1 MCPILSFC
9 GDVMVIFI
17 LWRWRQHLDLYG
29 RQVLLCLPLHQTK
42 RMCRRRPVHP
52 HDQHLLLWG
61 LFFRAPTNLLASGL
75 LPLAG
80 CWEGK
85 TQAGH
90 SHGIFFKDYDL
101 RMLIG
106 DLMSLKP
113 KACAL
118 VYLLMAIWLSM
129 HASIKSHSYA
139 TRLLTRWGWF
149 GWEEKMPSLFFL
161 NGYQCY
167 QHPIFLK

>member
-1 MCPILSFC
+1 MCSILSFC
-9 GDVMVIFI
+9 GHVMAIFI

-29 RQVLLCLPLHQTK
+29 RQVLHCLPLHQTK

-85 TQAGH
+85 TQAD
-90 SHGIFFKDYDL
+90 HGIFFKVMIWGCWL
-101 RMLIG
+101 VTWCRWNQRPALWSICWWLFGFRCMPRSSPIAMLH
-106 DLMSLKP
+106 
-113 KACAL
+113 ACWPGEDGLGERKRCQA
-118 VYLLMAIWLSM
+118 
-129 HASIKSHSYA
+129 
-139 TRLLTRWGWF
+139 
-149 GWEEKMPSLFFL
+149 FFW

-167 QHPIFLK
+167 QHRFFR

>member
-1 MCPILSFC
+1 MCSILSFC
-9 GDVMVIFI
+9 GHVMAIFI

-29 RQVLLCLPLHQTK
+29 RQVLHCLPLHQTK

-90 SHGIFFKDYDL
+90 GIFL
-101 RMLIG
+101 
-106 DLMSLKP
+106 LKIMIWGCWLVTWCRW

-149 GWEEKMPSLFFL
+149 GWEEKMPVFFFKMAINAISILFF
-161 NGYQCY
+161 
-167 QHPIFLK
+167 